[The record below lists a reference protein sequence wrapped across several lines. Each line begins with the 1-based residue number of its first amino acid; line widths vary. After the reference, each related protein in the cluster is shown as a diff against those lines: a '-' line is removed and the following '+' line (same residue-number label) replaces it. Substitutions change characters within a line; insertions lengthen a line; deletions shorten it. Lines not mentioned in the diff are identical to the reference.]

1 MPWIEGSGPA
11 LTTLLPVINSRK
23 DTVIQRMLKCLELY
37 LPLPLGAPIGYRAPT
52 APSGYSCS
60 LEPVVL
66 SDCGQQ
72 MLSSTGHSTILVA
85 NSPALKQSDLSGVT
99 CIGCFWGP
107 QCLTQPAF

>member
-1 MPWIEGSGPA
+1 MEGSGPA

-37 LPLPLGAPIGYRAPT
+37 LLLPLGAPIGYRAPT

-60 LEPVVL
+60 PGAVVL

-72 MLSSTGHSTILVA
+72 MLSSTGLSTILVA
-85 NSPALKQSDLSGVT
+85 KYPALRQSDLPGLPY
-99 CIGCFWGP
+99 IGCS
-107 QCLTQPAF
+107 